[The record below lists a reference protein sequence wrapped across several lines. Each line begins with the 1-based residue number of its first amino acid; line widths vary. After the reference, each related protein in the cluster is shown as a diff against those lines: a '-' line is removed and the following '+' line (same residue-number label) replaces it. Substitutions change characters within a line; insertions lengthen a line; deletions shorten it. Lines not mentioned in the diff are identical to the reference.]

1 MSLIV
6 EFELETPILR
16 TAASAI
22 ETLRI
27 EELYR
32 TETGEPKLLFWAM
45 GEEFDAFERALGA
58 DDSVDRFAELESLAE
73 RHLYSVVLSEEAT
86 SKLTYPVAAEHDI
99 GILDIVVTETTV
111 VRARVPSR
119 EALRA
124 YREGCLERDVGFL
137 VRRIYQEHRTET
149 AQYDLTAHQRE
160 ALLTALERG
169 YFEVPRTITL
179 SEVAAELDISDQALS
194 ARLRRGQANL
204 LWNTLSDAPS

>member
-27 EELYR
+27 DELYR
-32 TETGEPKLLFWAM
+32 TEAGEPKLLFWAM
-45 GEEFDAFERALGA
+45 GEEFTAFERALRA
-58 DDSVDRFAELESLAE
+58 DDSIARFAELESLAE
-73 RHLYSVVLSEEAT
+73 RRLYSVVLSEEAT
-86 SKLTYPVAAEHDI
+86 TKLTYPVAAEHDI

-119 EALRA
+119 KALRA

-169 YFEVPRTITL
+169 YFEVPRTVTL
-179 SEVAAELDISDQALS
+179 SELAAELDISDQALS
-194 ARLRRGQANL
+194 ARLRRGQTNL
-204 LWNTLSDAPS
+204 LWNTLADDSS

>member
-73 RHLYSVVLSEEAT
+73 RRLYSVVLSEEAT
-86 SKLTYPVAAEHDI
+86 AKLTYPVAAEHDI
-99 GILDIVVTETTV
+99 GILDIVVTGTTV

-119 EALRA
+119 EALHA

-137 VRRIYQEHRTET
+137 VRRIYQEHGTET
-149 AQYDLTAHQRE
+149 ARYDLTAHQRE

-169 YFEVPRTITL
+169 YFEVPRTVTL
-179 SEVAAELDISDQALS
+179 SELAAELDISDQALS